1 MVTASKDDA
10 VPTGS
15 REVKEAAT
23 AVTVTVTVEAPMDG
37 QATEPIG
44 LSVIVIVVGSADKI
58 DEDAEGKKTDV
69 IPSEPEGSISIVV
82 GELEA
87 ALEKTMVVG
96 SLLGSALEKTM
107 VVGSLLGAAS
117 RIELEATA
125 IPLGSLLST
134 VVATGASEAKMLCR
148 TRCL

>member
-44 LSVIVIVVGSADKI
+44 LVIVIVVGSADKI
-58 DEDAEGKKTDV
+58 DEEAEGKKTDV

-134 VVATGASEAKMLCR
+134 VVATGASEAKMLC
-148 TRCL
+148 